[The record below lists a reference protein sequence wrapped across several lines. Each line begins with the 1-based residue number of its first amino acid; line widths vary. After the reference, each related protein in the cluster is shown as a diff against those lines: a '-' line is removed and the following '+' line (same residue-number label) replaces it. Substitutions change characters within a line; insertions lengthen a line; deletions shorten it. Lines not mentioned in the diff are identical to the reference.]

1 MSGSQT
7 LFFRAGRL
15 LSRTLDATQVIAA
28 ILVIAMM
35 LHVVFDVILK
45 YSISNGFPAT
55 VEIVSNYYLVGL
67 AFLPL
72 ALAEKQ
78 NAQISVE
85 VVTSILP
92 LSIQR
97 GLLIVAWILSIITF
111 AVLAHQTFLDAVE
124 KQRIGAFIFSQ
135 GVRLFVWPCYY
146 FLPIGFGLMVLTL
159 AYRILALFRPQHD
172 GLGADYPLDTDA
184 VPASYHD

>member
-1 MSGSQT
+1 MSGPQT
-7 LFFRAGRL
+7 VFFRVGRL

-28 ILVIAMM
+28 ILVLAMM
-35 LHVVFDVILK
+35 LHVVLDVILK
-45 YSISNGFPAT
+45 YAISSGFPAT

-78 NAQISVE
+78 NSHISVE

-92 LSIQR
+92 MPVQR
-97 GLLIVAWILSIITF
+97 ALLVLAWILSIITY
-111 AVLAHQTFLDAVE
+111 AVLAQQTFLDALE

-135 GVRLFVWPCYY
+135 GVRLFTWPCY
-146 FLPIGFGLMVLTL
+146 FMLPIGFGLMVLAL
-159 AYRILALFRPQHD
+159 LYRIVALVLPDND
-172 GLGADYPLDTDA
+172 GLGAADPLYTS
-184 VPASYHD
+184 PENYHD

>member
-1 MSGSQT
+1 MSGPHS
-7 LFFRAGRL
+7 LFFRLGRL

-28 ILVIAMM
+28 ILVMAMM
-35 LHVVFDVILK
+35 LHVVLDVVLK
-45 YSISNGFPAT
+45 YAISNGFPAT

-78 NAQISVE
+78 NAHISVE

-92 LSIQR
+92 LPVQR
-97 GLLIVAWILSIITF
+97 GLLVLAWILSIITYS
-111 AVLAHQTFLDAVE
+111 VLAHQTFLDALE

-135 GVRLFVWPCYY
+135 GVRLFTWPCY
-146 FLPIGFGLMVLTL
+146 FMLPIGFGLMVLAL
-159 AYRILALFRPQHD
+159 VYRLLALFRPGSD
-172 GLGADYPLDTDA
+172 GLGAADPLYTS
-184 VPASYHD
+184 PEHYHD